1 MVDALT
7 GWLGL
12 VIMVVAALAALGADL
27 LRQRPAGDAPAARGW
42 RSWVVRLGLLA
53 SVLALAG
60 GAATVLRF
68 VVLT

>member
-27 LRQRPAGDAPAARGW
+27 LRQRPAGDPPAVRGW
-42 RSWVVRLGLLA
+42 RSWVVRLGLVA